1 MIYNQVRIE
10 SMKMILY
17 VGQEQQAHTE
27 RIDKHIFATLN
38 NKETDVHFTNF
49 L

>member
-1 MIYNQVRIE
+1 MIYHQVRIK
-10 SMKMILY
+10 SAKMILY

-27 RIDKHIFATLN
+27 HIDKHIFAALN